1 MIISLSQSLKTAN
14 RHGGPVA
21 IRASII
27 LRRDLDAAEGIL
39 LWASLSLP
47 NKEPESSIRDP
58 ILKHSFKKSKTK
70 FSSTSQDNQLLRSRS
85 ALYPMCDENESF

>member
-21 IRASII
+21 IRASMHII

-70 FSSTSQDNQLLRSRS
+70 FSSTSQHYFR
-85 ALYPMCDENESF
+85 